1 MNLSRI
7 LPFTKELLEKV
18 VEPGGVVVDTTVGN
32 GHDTVFLAELVGEEG
47 QVYGFDIQK
56 QAVENTLERLKD
68 NGLAERAQI
77 MLKSHAEV
85 KEVLPAEYHG
95 KVEAAIFNLGYL
107 PGSDKE
113 IITKPDST
121 LQAIEA
127 LLEILKPGGL
137 IILVVYYGHEGGIEE
152 KERLMQYLTELDQK
166 RAHVLQYQFL
176 NQKNNPPFLV
186 AVEKRA

>member
-7 LPFTKELLEKV
+7 LPYAKELLEKV
-18 VEPGGVVVDTTVGN
+18 VEPGGVVVDATVGN
-32 GHDTVFLAELVGEEG
+32 GHDTVFLAELVGEKG
-47 QVYGFDIQK
+47 RIYGFDIQE
-56 QAVENTLERLKD
+56 QAVENTIERLKN
-68 NGLAERAQI
+68 NGLEERAQI
-77 MLKSHAEV
+77 MLRSHAEV
-85 KEVLPAEYHG
+85 KEVVPAEYHG

-127 LLEILKPGGL
+127 LLDILKPGGL
-137 IILVVYYGHEGGIEE
+137 IILVVYYGHEGGVEE
-152 KERLMQYLTELDQK
+152 KEHLMQYLAELDQK